1 MAGHQPAR
9 SQKASSGRPL
19 PPWLCAAP
27 GHDTSLLEHLDACL
41 DHARS
46 NGSNIILAGD
56 FNVHN
61 ESWIGSSKTTRAGEY
76 LEELCAAHGL
86 HQHVEMATRGNN
98 PLDLVLSNF
107 GDRVRVEAM
116 SPIGNSDHCV
126 LLASIST
133 HLQREERT
141 QRQVWR
147 YNQADWGR
155 LRKFF
160 RDANCDTIIHDDPDE
175 ACCTV
180 TEKILEGMR
189 QFIPQ
194 KRLLTRTLRSILV
207 DSRVHKCCPCK
218 TEIMKQ
224 ISEAP
229 IKTERRHVQ
238 SFFRSECYLPSQ
250 RQKT

>member
-1 MAGHQPAR
+1 
-9 SQKASSGRPL
+9 
-19 PPWLCAAP
+19 
-27 GHDTSLLEHLDACL
+27 
-41 DHARS
+41 
-46 NGSNIILAGD
+46 
-56 FNVHN
+56 
-61 ESWIGSSKTTRAGEY
+61 
-76 LEELCAAHGL
+76 
-86 HQHVEMATRGNN
+86 MATRGNN
-98 PLDLVLSNF
+98 PLDLVLSDF

-133 HLQREERT
+133 RLQREERT
-141 QRQVWR
+141 SRQVWR

-160 RDANCDTIIHDDPDE
+160 RDANWDTIIHDDPDE
-175 ACCTV
+175 ACRAV
-180 TEKILEGMR
+180 TEKN
-189 QFIPQ
+189 
-194 KRLLTRTLRSILV
+194 TRRNEAVHPSETAVNKTLRSILV

-218 TEIMKQ
+218 TEIMEQ

-250 RQKT
+250 RQKTRNRPGSMPPSTRVNEE